1 MGEIIFGDYK
11 RWANPEMLDSVTNY
25 ECYKGIYSSHNT
37 KNYFEI
43 DYSINRQSGSNA
55 IYPGIN
61 LYNFVDNHDVNRIA
75 STLTNPEHIYNV
87 YTMLYAMPG
96 IPSIY
101 YGGEY
106 GVKGIKE
113 NNSDDNLRPCLNL
126 GDMNSENT
134 KLYAHIVKLGRIYKA
149 YPALRT
155 GKYHTIII
163 RNQQMLFLKE
173 LNGQQVY
180 VALNLEDRD
189 FDLSFGTDRPALVD
203 VLSGNRV
210 NVENGNAYIKM
221 PLFSSMIIVED
232 AIVNKEP
239 EPIHEEK
246 PTETEIVIGGKYRH
260 YKGGEYELV
269 SIVKHSETLEEL
281 VIYKSLS
288 TGEMW
293 ARPKSLFVGLVD
305 GQPRY
310 TLL

>member
-1 MGEIIFGDYK
+1 MS
-11 RWANPEMLDSVTNY
+11 L
-25 ECYKGIYSSHNT
+25 

-221 PLFSSMIIVED
+221 PPFSSMIIVED
-232 AIVNKEP
+232 AIVNEEP
-239 EPIHEEK
+239 EPVHEEK